1 MRRRQFMRTAA
12 LGTAAVLSYPAAAGA
27 RRQGMEREVENL
39 SVTELCLRLQ
49 RGETTATALTAA
61 YLDRIERLDRQGP
74 CLRAVIEV
82 NPEAVEL
89 AAVLDRQQ
97 RAGQIRGPL
106 HGIPVLIKD
115 NIDTGDSM
123 QTTAGSLAM
132 SGSRAP
138 RDAPLVARLRQA
150 GAVVLGKT
158 NMSEWANFRSF
169 RSSSGWSSRGG
180 QTRNPYVLDR
190 SPCGSSSG
198 AGVAVAADLC
208 AAAVGTETDGS
219 IVCPSTHNGIVGL
232 KPTLG
237 LISRTG
243 IIPIAA
249 SQDTAGPMG
258 RTVADVA
265 LLLGV
270 LAGADDD
277 DAATLAVPAGRP
289 TDYVRCLDAGALN
302 GARLGVA
309 RQYGGFHER
318 AEALL
323 DEALAAMR
331 AAGAQIVDPA
341 EVATR
346 QQLDGPELEVLL
358 YEFKAGVDQYLAGL
372 GPGAPVQSLAEVIS
386 FNEAHRDQVMPYFGQ
401 ELLLQAQAKGPL
413 TEPAYLKARSDCLR
427 LARAEGID
435 ATLTAHSLDA
445 IVALS
450 GGPAWPIDLV
460 LGDHGMG
467 GSSTPAAVAGYP
479 NITVPAGD
487 VFGLPVG
494 ISFFA
499 GAFAEPRLLA
509 LAYAFEQL
517 TRKRRPPQFAP
528 TLTLG

>member
-1 MRRRQFMRTAA
+1 
-12 LGTAAVLSYPAAAGA
+12 
-27 RRQGMEREVENL
+27 MEGEVENVSL
-39 SVTELCLRLQ
+39 TELRLRLQ
-49 RGETTATALTAA
+49 RGETTARAIAAA
-61 YLDRIERLDRQGP
+61 YLDRIERLDQRGP

-82 NPEAVEL
+82 NPDALDL
-89 AAVLDRQQ
+89 AASLDRDQ
-97 RAGQIRGPL
+97 RAGRIRGPL

-115 NIDTGDSM
+115 NIDTGDAM
-123 QTTAGSLAM
+123 QTTAGSLALG
-132 SGSRAP
+132 GSRAQ
-138 RDAPLVARLRQA
+138 RDAPLVTRLRQA

-198 AGVAVAADLC
+198 AGVAVAADL
-208 AAAVGTETDGS
+208 AAIAVGTETDGS

-265 LLLGV
+265 VMLGI
-270 LAGADDD
+270 LAGP
-277 DAATLAVPAGRP
+277 DAADPATATLPADRP
-289 TDYVRCLDAGALN
+289 ADYLRCLDAGALR

-323 DEALAAMR
+323 DEALTAMR
-331 AAGAQIVDPA
+331 TAGAEIIDPA
-341 EVATR
+341 EIATR
-346 QQLDGPELEVLL
+346 QQLDSPELEVLL
-358 YEFKAGVDQYLAGL
+358 YEFKAGVNQYLAGL
-372 GPGAPVQSLAEVIS
+372 GPAAPVHSLAQVIA
-386 FNEAHRDQVMPYFGQ
+386 FNEAHRDQVMPFFGQ
-401 ELLLQAQAKGPL
+401 ELLLQAEAKGPL
-413 TEPAYLKARSDCLR
+413 TEPAYRQARSDCLR
-427 LARAEGID
+427 LAQAEGID
-435 ATLTAHSLDA
+435 ATLAAQRLDA

-479 NITVPAGD
+479 NITVPAGE

-499 GAFAEPRLLA
+499 GAFSEPRLLA

-517 TRKRRPPQFAP
+517 TQARRPPQFLP
-528 TLTLG
+528 TLKLG